1 MQQYLKQ
8 LSFSQK
14 IAIAA
19 ISIGIFGGNAVI
31 EYLRPQST
39 ETPVHAH
46 KK

>member
-8 LSFSQK
+8 LSFGQK

-19 ISIGIFGGNAVI
+19 ISIGIFGFNAVI
-31 EYLRPQST
+31 EHIQSQPT
-39 ETPVHAH
+39 EQPVHVN

>member
-8 LSFSQK
+8 LSFGQK

-19 ISIGIFGGNAVI
+19 ISISIFGINAVI
-31 EYLRPQST
+31 EHFQSHPT
-39 ETPVHAH
+39 EPPVHVR

>member
-8 LSFSQK
+8 LSLGQK

-19 ISIGIFGGNAVI
+19 ISIGIFGINAVI
-31 EYLRPQST
+31 EHFQSQPT
-39 ETPVHAH
+39 EPPVHVH